1 LWPEWVN
8 SNYNYENK
16 EMKNMLKFGYSVPP
30 DYSEWGEE
38 NNNHSSKK
46 WFYCKKRIMADI
58 LGVLWKTILVQ
69 L

>member
-1 LWPEWVN
+1 
-8 SNYNYENK
+8 
-16 EMKNMLKFGYSVPP
+16 MKNMLKFGYSVPP